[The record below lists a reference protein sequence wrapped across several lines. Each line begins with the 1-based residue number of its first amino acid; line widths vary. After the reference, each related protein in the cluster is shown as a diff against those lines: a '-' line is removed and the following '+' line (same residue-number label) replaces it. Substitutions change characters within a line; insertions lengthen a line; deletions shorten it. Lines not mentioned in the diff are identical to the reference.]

1 MTSDGQKARDI
12 CNGWW
17 GQKHRGAASWVQ
29 RTNQWKDGEK
39 RDEKVDRERGW
50 YGSEGEG
57 EKARGEM
64 DRERWLCVIL
74 WTPFIYT
81 WNKRPGLAC
90 KRLSWW
96 GLKWNWHFQFVPW
109 HVCLG
114 LFTHSSASPTHAI
127 LLSTPSFSSL
137 SLSLSTSPYSFPL
150 PLYKPPPPSI
160 SLRLTLPCLHPPEHP
175 QSNKEIWSRS
185 LYRIHQT
192 CPEKHMCIL
201 HYKYAFCTQ
210 DSFQETD
217 ASERIK
223 DWLHSL
229 YGKQKMINTNTW
241 KHRKI
246 RRSTRQHMA
255 WMSAIISLHWGPTV
269 WTPSIFPFLLPQTPH
284 ETTQSAWE
292 QEHLSASVEME
303 RTYECARVHVWMQD
317 KGREENEQ
325 KK

>member
-1 MTSDGQKARDI
+1 MVKRLEIFVMADGVR
-12 CNGWW
+12 NTE
-17 GQKHRGAASWVQ
+17 VQ
-29 RTNQWKDGEK
+29 RVECREQTNEK
-39 RDEKVDRERGW
+39 MRKRRMRKWTGRRGGGRGW

-81 WNKRPGLAC
+81 WNRRPGLAC

-127 LLSTPSFSSL
+127 LLFTPSFSSFSLPL
-137 SLSLSTSPYSFPL
+137 SPSHYSFPL

-160 SLRLTLPCLHPPEHP
+160 SVRLTLPCLLPPEHP

-185 LYRIHQT
+185 LYRIYQT
-192 CPEKHMCIL
+192 CPEKHMCTL
-201 HYKYAFCTQ
+201 HYKYAFCTR

-229 YGKQKMINTNTW
+229 YGK
-241 KHRKI
+241 
-246 RRSTRQHMA
+246 
-255 WMSAIISLHWGPTV
+255 
-269 WTPSIFPFLLPQTPH
+269 
-284 ETTQSAWE
+284 
-292 QEHLSASVEME
+292 
-303 RTYECARVHVWMQD
+303 
-317 KGREENEQ
+317 
-325 KK
+325 